1 MKECINRRPPDSEKK
16 AKPEEGHEEEQ
27 DLARI
32 LVEDP
37 CLDIGPPDEDRSS
50 GAQRRGEIIAVVKA
64 REIAL
69 HLEQRGFKDSIALR
83 P

>member
-1 MKECINRRPPDSEKK
+1 MTPNKK
-16 AKPEEGHEEEQ
+16 AKPEEGHEEEE
-27 DLARI
+27 LVKV

-37 CLDIGPPDEDRSS
+37 CIDIGPPDEDRSS
-50 GAQRRGEIIAVVKA
+50 GAHRRRGEIIAVVKA